1 VRTTHTY
8 GNDSIYN
15 GPHSNY
21 IDVEMFNVVKLAPK
35 GTGPVELLKSVAN
48 STEEH
53 AGRIISVDGIME
65 GQNHSTMWC
74 PFVNGIRVPNE
85 DWYTYPLHEGD
96 TVHWDFLTYI
106 NSPTGQTGL
115 PSFNT
120 RPVMDYPEPFVHG
133 YDGVIS
139 NVTIAYPD
147 ELLYPD
153 KADAI
158 KNGLIAAGVPSE
170 RITTTTVS
178 DLLPDEKENNNL
190 ILLGTPSNN
199 PLIADINSQRYD
211 VGLPVYFNG
220 SYMTDD
226 SDDTSYVGGVVEAC
240 DNPYDGSGNYRDAV
254 PIVWL
259 AAAVEDYWAYKAADM
274 LASDTGRLDRFWI
287 NREPNLIPTQGSVI
301 LDWTNWKTLWGGSCS
316 GNTYDIYITNNLTAG
331 FPATPNAT
339 VVGATTWT
347 DNSAGDDDQRYY
359 KVTCSACGTQVD
371 GVAAKITYDL
381 HNVEGRGVNW
391 ISVPSMNPP
400 ITSAAELMNDIPNMV
415 TGNNVKWWNSTSQ
428 QREVWSRS
436 PWGDYGDNFPV
447 KPARGYEIS
456 ISTTTIW
463 AVVGWVP
470 SICPIELMNVQ
481 GRGVNWVGMP
491 FDTTIDGAAE
501 LMNDIPNMAT
511 GNNVKWWNSTSQQRE
526 VWSRSPWGDYGDNF
540 PVKPARGYDI
550 SISTTTIWTPR

>member
-1 VRTTHTY
+1 
-8 GNDSIYN
+8 
-15 GPHSNY
+15 
-21 IDVEMFNVVKLAPK
+21 
-35 GTGPVELLKSVAN
+35 VELLKSVAN

-65 GQNHSTMWC
+65 GQNHSTLWC

-85 DWYTYPLHEGD
+85 DWCTYPLHEGD

-133 YDGVIS
+133 YGGVIS

-240 DNPYDGSGNYRDAV
+240 DNPYDGSANYRDTV

-274 LASDTGRLDRFWI
+274 LASDTGRLDRFWV
-287 NREPNLIPTQGSVI
+287 NREQWLNGAWGGTDVT
-301 LDWTNWKTLWGGSCS
+301 LDWSNWHGTCTSDFK
-316 GNTYDIYITNNLTAG
+316 IYITNDLTAG
-331 FPATPNAT
+331 FPPTPNAT
-339 VVGATTWT
+339 TSSTSWT
-347 DNSAGDDDQRYY
+347 DTNAASDPMRFY
-359 KVTCSACGTQVD
+359 KVTCNPQV
-371 GVAAKITYDL
+371 GGIATKITYEL
-381 HNVEGRGVNW
+381 RKGTINRRTW
-391 ISVPSMNPP
+391 ITMPSMNPP
-400 ITSAAELMNDIPNMV
+400 ITSAYELIKDIPNHSAV
-415 TGNNVKWWNSTSQ
+415 GWWNSTIQ
-428 QREVWSRS
+428 QLETYSKMPP
-436 PWGDYGDNFPV
+436 PWYYGGVNFDV
-447 KPARGYEIS
+447 KPARGYEV
-456 ISTTTIW
+456 TVT
-463 AVVGWVP
+463 A
-470 SICPIELMNVQ
+470 
-481 GRGVNWVGMP
+481 
-491 FDTTIDGAAE
+491 D
-501 LMNDIPNMAT
+501 AT
-511 GNNVKWWNSTSQQRE
+511 
-526 VWSRSPWGDYGDNF
+526 
-540 PVKPARGYDI
+540 
-550 SISTTTIWTPR
+550 WTPR